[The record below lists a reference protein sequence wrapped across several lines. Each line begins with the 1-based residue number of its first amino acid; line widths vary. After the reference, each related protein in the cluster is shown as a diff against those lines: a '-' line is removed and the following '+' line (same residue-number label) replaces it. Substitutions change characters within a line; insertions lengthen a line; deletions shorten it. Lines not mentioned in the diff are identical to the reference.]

1 MKEIRTAQE
10 LLESMTPGGSEF
22 ASDPEACAKWVRDY
36 IDNLEHN
43 VKRLVHQRNEV
54 TQKLYH
60 LLDILADAPELLE
73 LAAVAVSKMACEH
86 CPCVYGSASERY
98 ECSAFH
104 NGARDTWPCYT
115 APTALRELA
124 QGLRAAGM
132 GENRD
137 T

>member
-10 LLESMTPGGSEF
+10 LLESMTPDGSEC

-60 LLDILADAPELLE
+60 LLDILAGTPELLE
-73 LAAVAVSKMACEH
+73 RAAGLAEIATCNL
-86 CPCVYGSASERY
+86 CPERNK
-98 ECSAFH
+98 CSAFLQNTESQPH
-104 NGARDTWPCYT
+104 PCDVI
-115 APTALRELA
+115 AAELRKLAQALRALEEEEE
-124 QGLRAAGM
+124 G
-132 GENRD
+132 
-137 T
+137 